1 MEKKSI
7 DFFRTSNTAIEIN
20 EMWCPYCE
28 GVFYE
33 LDEHALD
40 ECPLCRSVFVEEP
53 SLNEHDS
60 ETYTLIVDHKTG
72 IPTVIRNDEYEPV
85 LRPKATETTE

>member
-33 LDEHALD
+33 LDMYELD

-53 SLNEHDS
+53 SLNESDS
-60 ETYTLIVDHKTG
+60 DEYTLIVDPQTG

-85 LRPKATETTE
+85 LRPKAIGATE